1 MKKIISNQKGATLLE
16 LIVSLSILLMLTIG
30 VSGMI
35 FNSINHQVLTEK
47 KRNATNLGQMILE
60 ELSTVDEVE
69 MKELIEINL
78 PTLDNLKKND
88 SIKTIEGTYKQQYG
102 SYDVVLEVTKAL
114 DLDVEQDNDGQM
126 LFLLSSSQLITNN
139 QSYSI
144 QQTNSFTLGNSNEKY
159 KIINEFFEQEF
170 TSPTIVIS
178 VNDNSA
184 ENTKFNFN
192 NTVDE
197 WIILDIRY
205 AVDNLSRLDIESTG
219 KIKVRHIYNE
229 QIQSDALEEFYH
241 LTLTISLNNQELFKS
256 YDNQFLKVR
265 EEESSEE
272 EKGI

>member
-1 MKKIISNQKGATLLE
+1 MKKIIRNQKGATLLE
-16 LIVSLSILLMLTIG
+16 LIVSLSIVLMLTLG

-35 FNSINHQVLTEK
+35 FNAINHQVLTEK

-69 MKELIEINL
+69 IKELIEINL
-78 PTLDNLKKND
+78 PNLANLKKND
-88 SIKTIEGTYKQQYG
+88 SIRAIEGTYEQQYG
-102 SYDVVLEVTKAL
+102 SYHAVLEVTKAI
-114 DLDVEQDNDGQM
+114 DLGVEQDNEGEM
-126 LFLLSSSQLITNN
+126 RFTLSSSQLTTNN
-139 QSYSI
+139 QSYII
-144 QQTNSFTLGNSNEKY
+144 QETNSFTLGNSNGNY
-159 KIINEFFEQEF
+159 TIINEPFKQEF

-184 ENTKFNFN
+184 QNMKFNFN

-205 AVDNLSRLDIESTG
+205 AVDNLSRLNVESTG
-219 KIKVRHIYNE
+219 KVKVRHIYNE
-229 QIQSDALEEFYH
+229 QVQSDVLEEFYH
-241 LTLTISLNNQELFKS
+241 LRLTVSLNNQELFKS
-256 YDNQFLKVR
+256 YGNQFLKIR

>member
-1 MKKIISNQKGATLLE
+1 MKKIIRNQKGATLLE
-16 LIVSLSILLMLTIG
+16 LIVSLSIVLMLTLG

-35 FNSINHQVLTEK
+35 FNAINHQVLTEK

-69 MKELIEINL
+69 IKELIEINL
-78 PTLDNLKKND
+78 PNLANLKKND
-88 SIKTIEGTYKQQYG
+88 SIRAIEGTYEQQYG
-102 SYDVVLEVTKAL
+102 SYHAVLEVTKAI
-114 DLDVEQDNDGQM
+114 DLGVEQDNEGEM
-126 LFLLSSSQLITNN
+126 RFTLSSSQLTTNN
-139 QSYSI
+139 QSYII
-144 QQTNSFTLGNSNEKY
+144 QETNSFTLGNSNGNY
-159 KIINEFFEQEF
+159 TIINEPFKQEF

-184 ENTKFNFN
+184 QNMKFNFN

-205 AVDNLSRLDIESTG
+205 AVDNLSRLNVESTG
-219 KIKVRHIYNE
+219 KVKVRHIYNE
-229 QIQSDALEEFYH
+229 QVQSDMLEEFYH
-241 LTLTISLNNQELFKS
+241 LRLTVSLNNQELFKS
-256 YDNQFLKVR
+256 YGNQFLKIR